1 MHIVSISSTIHN
13 SNGNAREI
21 ISQKSSR
28 ALCIIYVLERVS
40 TPEEKDAD
48 ADTDRGSWPLAHL
61 LQQIQKYFINTEYYK
76 CNNFITCLMVSILY
90 CARNIYD
97 VYAITGIFCRIGSLK
112 CNIWSLRMPHT
123 HFLQLCFVD
132 FVRKEWLLGYCAI
145 VDVSLGPCK
154 DIKDGRT
161 LTLPCLFL

>member
-13 SNGNAREI
+13 SNGNAREM
-21 ISQKSSR
+21 ISHKSSR

-40 TPEEKDAD
+40 TPEEEDAD

-76 CNNFITCLMVSILY
+76 CNNFITCLMASILY

-132 FVRKEWLLGYCAI
+132 FVRKE
-145 VDVSLGPCK
+145 
-154 DIKDGRT
+154 
-161 LTLPCLFL
+161 